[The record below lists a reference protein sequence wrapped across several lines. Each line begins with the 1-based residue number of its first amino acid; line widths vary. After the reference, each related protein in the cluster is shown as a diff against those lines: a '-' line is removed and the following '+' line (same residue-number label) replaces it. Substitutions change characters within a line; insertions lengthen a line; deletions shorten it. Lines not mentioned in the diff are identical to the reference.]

1 MKLIL
6 SLSFLLFVTISFSQK
21 PTKIYL
27 CDTLNEERMGIW
39 TIGKF
44 KIYVGLD
51 LIEKRLRSDAE
62 NYKNSGQQDSIFAIT
77 ARRCFKAADELK
89 NAENGFN
96 LQLLVVYY
104 GLENETLYTG
114 NSPVVSDI
122 VRGLVLQGLAVI
134 YKNDLRIDVLTR
146 KESKVKYKHNSSKT
160 IIYYKHKKNVIYE
173 WTNRRSWF

>member
-1 MKLIL
+1 MKFIL
-6 SLSFLLFVTISFSQK
+6 GLAFLLFVTISFSQK
-21 PTKIYL
+21 TTKINL
-27 CDTLNEERMGIW
+27 CDTLNQERLGVW

-51 LIEKRLRSDAE
+51 LIEKRLRYDAE
-62 NYKNSGQQDSIFAIT
+62 NYKNSGQQDSILAIT
-77 ARRCFKAADELK
+77 ARRYFKAADEVK
-89 NAENGFN
+89 NANNGFN

-104 GLENETLYTG
+104 GLENETLNTG

-134 YKNDLRIDVLTR
+134 YKNDLRLVELTR
-146 KESKVKYKHNSSKT
+146 KEFKVNNKLNTTKT